1 MRCSQ
6 THIHSALPFTAPPL
20 LFVCRLPPIFIAT
33 QPVTNTVG
41 YTTKT
46 LEANS
51 WYLIG
56 SGFEGTDG
64 NAFSIQEFITGLTA
78 GSSAADAPT
87 IQYWDGTKL
96 ATLYYINGA
105 LDSVT
110 YDVVTAWADADTM
123 SSTLSLDPCT
133 GFWVKSGTGGT
144 IEWKR

>member
-1 MRCSQ
+1 MSPRFSL
-6 THIHSALPFTAPPL
+6 HFTAPSRHAGENSSPSFL
-20 LFVCRLPPIFIAT
+20 SNSTIA
-33 QPVTNTVG
+33 NIVG